1 MIKITQK
8 LKTKNPP
15 KNFKFSVWTHIDS
28 FGCNT
33 DAATDYENDINNNKQ
48 QQQYLS
54 TESKMQKRKIETM
67 NEQF

>member
-15 KNFKFSVWTHIDS
+15 KNYEFSVWTHIDS
-28 FGCNT
+28 FGCKT
-33 DAATDYENDINNNKQ
+33 DAATDYENDNNNKQ
-48 QQQYLS
+48 QQSS